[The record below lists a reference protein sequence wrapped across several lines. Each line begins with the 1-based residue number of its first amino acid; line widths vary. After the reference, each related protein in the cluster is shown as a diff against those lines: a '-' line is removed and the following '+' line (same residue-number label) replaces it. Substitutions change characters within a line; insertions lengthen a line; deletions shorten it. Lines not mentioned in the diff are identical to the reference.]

1 MSVTGPAA
9 NTNAIHRLSELELKK
24 GIIGEGS
31 WHNQYKDSCYIF
43 IGGLD
48 HRMTEGDIIIVFSQF
63 GEPIDINLKRDK
75 DTGKSLGYCFL
86 GYKDQRS
93 TILAVDNF
101 NGSTLLGR
109 RIRVDHVM
117 DYSAPV
123 VYEDEVDDEGNK
135 IRKEYKPTGA
145 EGQGLDNYY
154 VTETERLLKETSS
167 KKAKQDTAQQM
178 DEDEKWALE
187 FEQMIKNENSES
199 FDNPKETKEDRESV
213 KKEHKE
219 RDRRGDRDRSRD
231 RYRNRH
237 RSRSRDR
244 HRSRSRDRDRHK
256 KRYRDAS
263 RERYRR
269 RYSRS
274 SSKDKHRRDR
284 HKRSHR
290 SHS

>member
-123 VYEDEVDDEGNK
+123 VYDDKVDDEGNK

-145 EGQGLDNYY
+145 EGLGLGKYY
-154 VTETERLLKETSS
+154 VTETERLLRETSS
-167 KKAKQDTAQQM
+167 KTAKHEPVQQM

-187 FEQMIKNENSES
+187 FEQMIKKENLES
-199 FDNPKETKEDRESV
+199 DDHPKENKEDTVSV
-213 KKEHKE
+213 KKEDKE
-219 RDRRGDRDRSRD
+219 RDKHRSRGKS
-231 RYRNRH
+231 

-244 HRSRSRDRDRHK
+244 SRNRYRSRSRERDRHRHRDRDR
-256 KRYRDAS
+256 YRSSD
-263 RERYRR
+263 RDRR

-274 SSKDKHRRDR
+274 SSRHKYRRDR
-284 HKRSHR
+284 HRRSRR
-290 SHS
+290 SSS